1 MIRKLLKY
9 DFKEMMRIWWIGA
22 VITLILSFVGSYCAP
37 IFNDMKK
44 YREEVYEMALI
55 FLIVIGLALLVFFIT
70 SMIIVFARFYRNFFS
85 DECYL
90 TFTLPVKKS
99 SLLNSKIIS
108 GTILTVVTSLLI
120 AVETYIIFKDMVV
133 TQGITIRKWSF
144 AALVKELFYLM
155 FDICEG
161 REIYAI
167 IYYIEIL
174 IIALASTVFSLLLL
188 YCCITLGSTVVK
200 KAKVVVSVA
209 IYWGVTSLLSTV
221 NMVFMLMVLPSIAE
235 AFFELKLETRYPVAA
250 LALLIA
256 FVFITI
262 GATILYIIQYK
273 MIDRKLN
280 LS

>member
-1 MIRKLLKY
+1 MIRRLLKY

-85 DECYL
+85 DEGYL

-120 AVETYIIFKDMVV
+120 AVETYIIFKDMLV
-133 TQGITIRKWSF
+133 IRAVAVEWSL
-144 AALVKELFYLM
+144 AVLVKELFYLM

-167 IYYIEIL
+167 IYFIEIL

-221 NMVFMLMVLPSIAE
+221 NMVFMLMVLPTIAE
-235 AFFELKLETRYPVAA
+235 AFFELKLETQYPVAA
-250 LALLIA
+250 LAFLMA